1 MSDRCKIYY
10 QSLYL
15 FVKIFIKSKLIP
27 KNFVTDSGLDSSS
40 PIFYILPSRS
50 KMDLIILR
58 EESLKQGLPD
68 PLTPLKIDEIQIPR
82 YLFIDDI
89 KEPHGHTPSS
99 AETLFSRYLGLYSKN
114 STLDITILPVSVM
127 IGRRPISICQNRK
140 INRLQKFFTVFWLGR
155 DSFVHFSNPISLSRI
170 INAHSKDLRII
181 YKLARVARIH
191 FFRQYLSSVGRALPV
206 HSDFFKKLLSSEAIE
221 KALLD
226 EARSKKISPQKAH
239 DNALRLMKEIASQ
252 VSYETIRLSD
262 RVLGWMWNR
271 FYQGIH
277 VHNAACVRQL
287 AYKGHSIVYVPC
299 HRSHMDYL
307 LLSYVLYYEGLATPH
322 IAAGINL
329 NFWPAG
335 AIFRRLGAF
344 FIRRNFK
351 GNKLYSTIFR
361 AYLDELF
368 TGGYPVEYFIEGG
381 RSRTGLLLE
390 PKTGTLSMTIQA
402 MLRDISPSITLIP
415 VYIGYEHV
423 IEVLSYT
430 KELRGERKKKEN
442 FFQMI
447 GGLRQLRH
455 LGQGYVN
462 FGEPIQLKLYLDK
475 NVPDWRESIR
485 PINKIEVTRPHWLA
499 STVKDLAC
507 QIMINI
513 NHAAAINAINL
524 CSTALLASE
533 NHALTRP
540 ELLAQLN
547 CYLQLMRHAPH
558 NQYSSVPDQMPEEL
572 LDHALHMNKFVVQ
585 KNHPHERICL
595 PKEQVPLMRYYRNN
609 IQHLLILPSLIAT
622 MVLCHHN
629 ISRQEIIRQI
639 TLLYP
644 VFKIRWFLYYSEKQ
658 LLEALN
664 LLMDELI
671 RQKCVENKNHHFVV
685 NLSSGMMTLKILAS
699 GIKEILQHYSII
711 FFLLTVYPDIDRKS
725 LEKESRA
732 MAKHLCIL
740 ENMPS
745 AEFFHS
751 SIFSGLLTL
760 LFEKR
765 EKMVSNDYSAQKNI
779 EEIFNILKGLISSQM
794 ISVMQENFSL
804 KKEWLTYKKKKTD

>member
-40 PIFYILPSRS
+40 PIFYILPTRS

-89 KEPHGHTPSS
+89 KEPHGHSPSS

-140 INRLQKFFTVFWLGR
+140 INWLQKFFTVFWLGR
-155 DSFVHFSNPISLSRI
+155 DSFVHFSSPISLSRI
-170 INAHSKDLRII
+170 INAHGKDLRIV

-206 HSDFFKKLLSSEAIE
+206 HSDLFKKLLSSEVIE

-277 VHNAACVRQL
+277 VHNAARVRQL

-344 FIRRNFK
+344 F
-351 GNKLYSTIFR
+351 
-361 AYLDELF
+361 
-368 TGGYPVEYFIEGG
+368 
-381 RSRTGLLLE
+381 
-390 PKTGTLSMTIQA
+390 
-402 MLRDISPSITLIP
+402 
-415 VYIGYEHV
+415 
-423 IEVLSYT
+423 
-430 KELRGERKKKEN
+430 
-442 FFQMI
+442 
-447 GGLRQLRH
+447 
-455 LGQGYVN
+455 
-462 FGEPIQLKLYLDK
+462 
-475 NVPDWRESIR
+475 
-485 PINKIEVTRPHWLA
+485 
-499 STVKDLAC
+499 
-507 QIMINI
+507 
-513 NHAAAINAINL
+513 
-524 CSTALLASE
+524 
-533 NHALTRP
+533 
-540 ELLAQLN
+540 
-547 CYLQLMRHAPH
+547 
-558 NQYSSVPDQMPEEL
+558 
-572 LDHALHMNKFVVQ
+572 
-585 KNHPHERICL
+585 
-595 PKEQVPLMRYYRNN
+595 
-609 IQHLLILPSLIAT
+609 
-622 MVLCHHN
+622 
-629 ISRQEIIRQI
+629 
-639 TLLYP
+639 
-644 VFKIRWFLYYSEKQ
+644 
-658 LLEALN
+658 
-664 LLMDELI
+664 
-671 RQKCVENKNHHFVV
+671 
-685 NLSSGMMTLKILAS
+685 
-699 GIKEILQHYSII
+699 
-711 FFLLTVYPDIDRKS
+711 
-725 LEKESRA
+725 
-732 MAKHLCIL
+732 
-740 ENMPS
+740 
-745 AEFFHS
+745 
-751 SIFSGLLTL
+751 
-760 LFEKR
+760 
-765 EKMVSNDYSAQKNI
+765 YSA
-779 EEIFNILKGLISSQM
+779 
-794 ISVMQENFSL
+794 
-804 KKEWLTYKKKKTD
+804 